1 MYIMIDLIKEKDIF
15 LRIQDI
21 FIELGSSC
29 FLDNILAIRE

>member
-1 MYIMIDLIKEKDIF
+1 MYIMIDLIKENDSF

-21 FIELGSSC
+21 FIELGSSR